1 MSTPGDD
8 ELEGIDDFKEDEAD
22 ADTRGEAL
30 VHRDPKPPKGNT
42 SGKDA
47 IVIKALIRDTEAV
60 RLRLEGCSYPEI
72 ARRLKFGHRGN
83 AQRAVKRRLTGMRD
97 DCAEMVGELRQ
108 IEGMRLDM
116 ALAAVMPKV
125 RNGDLFAV
133 DRMLRIQE
141 RRAAYEGL
149 DQPRGLKV
157 EMARE
162 IEGLLDR
169 LREEF
174 DDDTYERFLAIFAG
188 ELGPIAPD
196 AHPEDAS
203 SEGSGGASGGGEA
216 PPPASAGE

>member
-1 MSTPGDD
+1 MNTTGDD
-8 ELEGIDDFKEDEAD
+8 ELEGLDSFNELEA
-22 ADTRGEAL
+22 AEQSREEAP
-30 VHRDPKPPKGNT
+30 VHAPPKPKGNT

-47 IVIKALIRDTEAV
+47 VVIKALIRDTEAV
-60 RLRLEGCSYPEI
+60 RLRLAGCSYPEI
-72 ARRLKFGHRGN
+72 ARQLKFGHRGN
-83 AQRAVKRRLTGMRD
+83 AQRAVKRRLTGMRE
-97 DCAEMVGELRQ
+97 DCAELVGELRQ
-108 IEGMRLDM
+108 IEGMRLDI

-125 RNGDLFAV
+125 RDGDLHAI

-174 DDDTYERFLAIFAG
+174 EDDVYERFLAIFAG
-188 ELGPIAPD
+188 ELGPLPT
-196 AHPEDAS
+196 EDHQEDEGG
-203 SEGSGGASGGGEA
+203 EGSGGAGGSGEA
-216 PPPASAGE
+216 PPAAPAGE